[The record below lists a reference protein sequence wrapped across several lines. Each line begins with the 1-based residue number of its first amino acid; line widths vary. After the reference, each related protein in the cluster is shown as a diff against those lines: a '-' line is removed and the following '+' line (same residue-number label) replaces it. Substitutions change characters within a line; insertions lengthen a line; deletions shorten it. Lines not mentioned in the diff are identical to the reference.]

1 VQLKQRLMGCFC
13 YTVVKIFLL
22 ILGLYRLLIV
32 YAGFFFL
39 ILVRLWKNGWITIV
53 ISDL

>member
-1 VQLKQRLMGCFC
+1 MGRFC
-13 YTVVKIFLL
+13 YNVVKIFLL
-22 ILGLYRLLIV
+22 ILGLYRLMIV
-32 YAGFFFL
+32 YAVFFL